1 MKDRL
6 EKIDLIKERA
16 NVTYQEAKEALEKN
30 DYDVLE
36 TLIDLE
42 RQSKL
47 KDEKKVGEKSEP
59 KKEEKKTTPSEDG
72 ISQSIKRLFKKSM
85 SSSFILKD
93 KNKEQVLKLPL
104 LIAALLIL
112 FTLPF
117 SLLVLILAVV
127 FKYKLIIK
135 HDDGKTTCFNEVI
148 DNLNE
153 EYDSRKEN
161 KTTKASDD
169 EEVKDAEYK
178 INLDK

>member
-1 MKDRL
+1 MKDR
-6 EKIDLIKERA
+6 
-16 NVTYQEAKEALEKN
+16 LEKN

-47 KDEKKVGEKSEP
+47 KDEKKAGEKSAP
-59 KKEEKKTTPSEDG
+59 KKGEKKTTPSEDG
-72 ISQSIKRLFKKSM
+72 ISQSIKGFFKKSM

-104 LIAALLIL
+104 LIAALLVL

-153 EYDSRKEN
+153 EYDHRKEN

>member
-1 MKDRL
+1 MKDPL

-42 RQSKL
+42 KQNKL
-47 KDEKKVGEKSEP
+47 KAEKPGDT
-59 KKEEKKTTPSEDG
+59 KKKEKKTTDSEDSA
-72 ISQSIKRLFKKSM
+72 SQSIKKIFKKSM
-85 SSSFILKD
+85 KSSFILKD

-104 LIAALLIL
+104 LIAALLIV

-117 SLLVLILAVV
+117 SLLVLILAIVL
-127 FKYKLIIK
+127 KYKIIIK
-135 HDDGKTTCFNEVI
+135 YDGKTTCFNEVI

-153 EYDSRKEN
+153 EYDNMKEN
-161 KTTKASDD
+161 KNNPVAED
-169 EEVKDAEYK
+169 EIIKEAEYK
-178 INLDK
+178 INQDI

>member
-47 KDEKKVGEKSEP
+47 KDEKKAGEKSES
-59 KKEEKKTTPSEDG
+59 KKETKTDEKKTAPSEDG
-72 ISQSIKRLFKKSM
+72 ISQSIKGFFKKSM
-85 SSSFILKD
+85 RSSFILKD

-104 LIAALLIL
+104 FVF

-127 FKYKLIIK
+127 FKFKLIIK